1 MQTTTLQVKD
11 DLVAEVMNALKKFK
25 DNVKITKD
33 KNLELDPYF
42 YERREKLHKIMDK
55 IDNDK
60 SKLTNFDE
68 FKIKMD
74 KLEKELEENNLGF
87 FLQTKF

>member
-1 MQTTTLQVKD
+1 MQTITLQVKD

-42 YERREKLHKIMDK
+42 YERREKLHKIIDK

-74 KLEKELEENNLGF
+74 KLEKELEEKYAN
-87 FLQTKF
+87 

>member
-1 MQTTTLQVKD
+1 MQTITLQVKD

-74 KLEKELEENNLGF
+74 KLEKELEEKYAN
-87 FLQTKF
+87 